1 MYYYIQYMTEI
12 KDEHYR
18 FPLSR
23 LFFWITERWGHSNP
37 PNINQPLLT
46 LTLNAETA
54 GDST

>member
-1 MYYYIQYMTEI
+1 MYYSIQYMTEI

-18 FPLSR
+18 FPLSK